1 MQLPPWGHRS
11 SWSGSKSS
19 CRLWESESCRPAPE
33 GELCLGG
40 WTAGPLGSRRC
51 RSLRWLPAAHANL
64 VFVPGS
70 LRKPAASFSRFLSP
84 CLCFPAQL
92 QRNSRPGKQGCP
104 PFSHHQRSVSSLS
117 FLILSS
123 VQDLYGPDRLLAA
136 AMGNRIFTGPALR
149 LTTSPKP
156 AVIQIGRQTFTRF
169 DRGMTWLAALQY
181 CRSHQTDLADLQTV
195 IDEADREALKS
206 ITSDTEAW
214 IGLYFNAASRSLS
227 WSSDLGASIP
237 HWLQVPE
244 FWPGLCAGL
253 RIFARYAP
261 RVSSDVCSALKPF
274 ICFYNASTGHR
285 ESAALPQ
292 LFYAPSS
299 DVTAGTTPSPTN
311 GTDMRDAATA
321 TQAQHLSSSNNPD
334 SKEKTPA
341 SESGQLF
348 GILKADF
355 TIPAQMDPEDM
366 KDKFLSEIQE
376 VLKLMLGREKFR
388 LKWISFE
395 VNKK

>member
-1 MQLPPWGHRS
+1 MPASAGGGEPVLRS
-11 SWSGSKSS
+11 MLAWA
-19 CRLWESESCRPAPE
+19 L
-33 GELCLGG
+33 LL
-40 WTAGPLGSRRC
+40 
-51 RSLRWLPAAHANL
+51 SLRAA
-64 VFVPGS
+64 
-70 LRKPAASFSRFLSP
+70 
-84 CLCFPAQL
+84 
-92 QRNSRPGKQGCP
+92 
-104 PFSHHQRSVSSLS
+104 
-117 FLILSS
+117 
-123 VQDLYGPDRLLAA
+123 AA

-156 AVIQIGRQTFTRF
+156 AVIQIGGQTFTRF

-274 ICFYNASTGHR
+274 ICFYNASSGHR
-285 ESAALPQ
+285 ELAALPQ

>member
-1 MQLPPWGHRS
+1 
-11 SWSGSKSS
+11 
-19 CRLWESESCRPAPE
+19 
-33 GELCLGG
+33 
-40 WTAGPLGSRRC
+40 
-51 RSLRWLPAAHANL
+51 
-64 VFVPGS
+64 
-70 LRKPAASFSRFLSP
+70 
-84 CLCFPAQL
+84 
-92 QRNSRPGKQGCP
+92 
-104 PFSHHQRSVSSLS
+104 
-117 FLILSS
+117 
-123 VQDLYGPDRLLAA
+123 
-136 AMGNRIFTGPALR
+136 MGNRIFTGPALR

-156 AVIQIGRQTFTRF
+156 AVIQIGGQTFTRF

-299 DVTAGTTPSPTN
+299 DVTAGTTPSPRTGSGP
-311 GTDMRDAATA
+311 GTRAPRASASAGPGEGPQGPPGIGPSATSGPAPPGRVSGPQDVSGTALASASSPAAV
-321 TQAQHLSSSNNPD
+321 
-334 SKEKTPA
+334 PA
-341 SESGQLF
+341 SPEHLVTEGRPVSSREATPRAPPPAPPAAPPVPPGRRRPRARPRPAGAAAPGLREAFWGQKEDPGGL
-348 GILKADF
+348 
-355 TIPAQMDPEDM
+355 PAQGARRRPREAPRA
-366 KDKFLSEIQE
+366 LSGRPRARPQARRALGAGPA
-376 VLKLMLGREKFR
+376 LKQRMAL
-388 LKWISFE
+388 I
-395 VNKK
+395 